1 MSVGTI
7 LKIGGGLLTSADT
20 FERIAAALGRIS
32 PRGTLVLPGGGPF
45 ADTVRH
51 ATATFALDDST
62 AHWMAIVAMDQYA
75 LMLAS
80 RIPRAATATSLD
92 EATAAADAGQLPI
105 LMPFQ
110 WLRRADPLPHS
121 WDVTSDS
128 IAAWVARQAGATRLV
143 LVKPP
148 GASTDLV
155 DAYFARAA
163 GPDLDVTIVTGDQS
177 DRLAELL
184 AATGAA
190 R

>member
-1 MSVGTI
+1 MSVDI
-7 LKIGGGLLTSADT
+7 VLKIGGGLLTTAEA
-20 FERIAAALGRIS
+20 FERIAAALGQVN

-45 ADTVRH
+45 ADAVRR

-62 AHWMAIVAMDQYA
+62 AHWMAIAAMDQYA

-80 RIPRAATATSLD
+80 RVARAATVLSLHD
-92 EATAAADAGQLPI
+92 AAVAADAEMLPI

-121 WDVTSDS
+121 WEVTSDS
-128 IAAWVARQAGATRLV
+128 IAAWVAHQAGAKRLV

-148 GASTDLV
+148 GASKDLV

-163 GPDLDVTIVTGDQS
+163 GPDLDVTIVTGDQR

-184 AATGAA
+184 AASGAA